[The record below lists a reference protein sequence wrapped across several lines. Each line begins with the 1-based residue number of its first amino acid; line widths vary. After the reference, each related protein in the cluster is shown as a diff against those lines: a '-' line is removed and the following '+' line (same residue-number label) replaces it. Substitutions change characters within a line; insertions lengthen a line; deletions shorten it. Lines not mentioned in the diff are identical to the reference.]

1 MDLEKIKRILRR
13 YGCKAQLVKAAE
25 ELTEL
30 QLILLQD
37 HNKNFVYDT
46 TEINEELA
54 DVYIMLEQIKLIYSI
69 DEIELNAEIDYKLH
83 RQLKRIE
90 NEQTETFVD
99 NGILYKQFKRVDE

>member
-1 MDLEKIKRILRR
+1 MDIEKIKRILRR

-30 QLILLQD
+30 QLILIQD

-46 TEINEELA
+46 TEIYEELA
-54 DVYIMLEQIKLIYSI
+54 DVYIMLEQIKLIYNI
-69 DEIELNAEIDYKLH
+69 DEIELNTEIDYKLH